1 MKMDVAKVKALAGLF
16 LEGLMLV
23 FIFVCSQS
31 DFTAQTACENEAPLD
46 KTSSFHTAVA
56 LRTSIC
62 TESIY
67 HTFSKSA
74 IASTNVV
81 IRFIDTPALKLTL
94 SDALLIN
101 TYERNSFYVLLRDNA
116 P

>member
-1 MKMDVAKVKALAGLF
+1 MDVAKVKALAGLF

-31 DFTAQTACENEAPLD
+31 DFTVKTACENQEPLD
-46 KTSSFHTAVA
+46 KMSSFHAVA

-62 TESIY
+62 TESIF
-67 HTFSKSA
+67 HTFSRQA
-74 IASTNVV
+74 VASGNFI
-81 IRFIDTPALKLTL
+81 IRFIDTPALKLAL
-94 SDALLIN
+94 SDALLIS

>member
-31 DFTAQTACENEAPLD
+31 EFSD
-46 KTSSFHTAVA
+46 KTVSKNHEPFDNKMSSFHAVA

-62 TESIY
+62 TESIF
-67 HTFSKSA
+67 HSFSRQA
-74 IASTNVV
+74 VASGNFI
-81 IRFIDTPALKLTL
+81 IRFIDTPVLKLTL
-94 SDALLIN
+94 SDALLIS

>member
-1 MKMDVAKVKALAGLF
+1 MKMDAAKIKALAGLF

-31 DFTAQTACENEAPLD
+31 DFAVNNASKQEEPFD
-46 KTSSFHTAVA
+46 KMSSFHAVA

-62 TESIY
+62 TESIF
-67 HTFSKSA
+67 HTFSRHAFTSGNF
-74 IASTNVV
+74 T
-81 IRFIDTPALKLTL
+81 IRFIDTPAIKLAL
-94 SDALLIN
+94 SEALLIS